1 MSVGRR
7 RPWASF
13 GLALA
18 LLVSLP
24 AGLCARQ
31 ATPETPGAPLARLV
45 SPAAGSALVPGTVA
59 TIAWEPQA
67 GLAALSHVEEW
78 EAFLSLDGGA
88 TYPLRITPHLDA
100 NLRSFFWRVPN
111 LPTASA
117 RLLLRFGDE
126 RREVGME
133 VPGAFT
139 IAAIAAG
146 RATHLPWGALPA
158 RVIGRGERARPDG
171 PGVVSWVEGPR
182 DGSRW
187 RAVEGSGSPRG
198 LRGAQGS
205 RGFALLLAGSAPER
219 TALLLPPLASAS
231 EADDIHRSAVPAPA
245 APRAAPPVRLLIH
258 RFNE

>member
-1 MSVGRR
+1 MSVLRR
-7 RPWASF
+7 LRVSC

-24 AGLCARQ
+24 AGAGARQ

-45 SPAAGSALVPGTVA
+45 TPAAGATLTPGTLVA
-59 TIAWEPQA
+59 LEWQPAA
-67 GLAALSHVEEW
+67 GLAALPHVEEW

-100 NLRSFFWRVPN
+100 RHRSFHWRVPD

-126 RREVGME
+126 RQEVGME
-133 VPGAFT
+133 VPGTF
-139 IAAIAAG
+139 AIAAPLRHG
-146 RATHLPWGALPA
+146 RPA
-158 RVIGRGERARPDG
+158 VWVPPPVRRFGRGERARPDG
-171 PGVVSWVEGPR
+171 AGVVSWIEGPR

-187 RAVEGSGSPRG
+187 REVAGAPAAGG
-198 LRGAQGS
+198 LRAADAGHGL
-205 RGFALLLAGSAPER
+205 ALLLAGSTPER
-219 TALLLPPLASAS
+219 WALAPPRAGTAGAAAAAPRAAVAS
-231 EADDIHRSAVPAPA
+231 PA
-245 APRAAPPVRLLIH
+245 APRAAVPVRLLIH

>member
-1 MSVGRR
+1 MFVVKR

-24 AGLCARQ
+24 AAVCARQ
-31 ATPETPGAPLARLV
+31 PTPETPGAPLARLL
-45 SPAAGSALVPGTVA
+45 SPAPGTALVPGAVV
-59 TIAWEPQA
+59 TIAWEPGA

-100 NLRSFFWRVPN
+100 RRRSFRWRVPD

-133 VPGAFT
+133 VPGAF
-139 IAAIAAG
+139 AITAEPST
-146 RATHLPWGALPA
+146 RLPWDAPPA
-158 RVIGRGERARPDG
+158 RALGRGERARPNG
-171 PGVVSWVEGPR
+171 AGVVSWVEGPR
-182 DGSRW
+182 DGSRS
-187 RAVEGSGSPRG
+187 RAVEASGSTGG
-198 LRGAQGS
+198 LRGAHPG

-219 TALLLPPLASAS
+219 PALLPPPSASAA
-231 EADDIHRSAVPAPA
+231 EAAEVHRSAVRPPA